1 MRTIG
6 TILPDFIRQVG
17 GRLRKLGR
25 EDIADQ
31 VPVLE
36 LDDWTCDR
44 KVKAIYIYLSGQKDL
59 NVVEEN
65 VIGVK
70 HDECLELS
78 DIGGTVV
85 VDIDNF
91 SRPLG
96 IEVIGRGD
104 VEQQLRRVCLPSQ
117 Y

>member
-6 TILPDFIRQVG
+6 KILPDFIRQVG
-17 GRLRKLGR
+17 GRLRELGR
-25 EDIADQ
+25 DDLADQ

-36 LDDWTCDR
+36 LENWTCDR
-44 KVKAIYIYLSGQKDL
+44 GVKSIYIYLSGQRDL
-59 NVVEEN
+59 NVVQEKG
-65 VIGVK
+65 IGAK

-78 DIGGTVV
+78 DLGGTVV

-104 VEQQLRRVCLPSQ
+104 VERQLRRICLPSHQ
-117 Y
+117 